1 MYDAQYILTRDMYW
15 SLDCVILLGSDD
27 NAENNR
33 KSLVTAMNEDEVQFS
48 AELSY
53 NSKEL
58 RDSVPLIAV
67 KVSLSGRT
75 FKRTQLWLKSYSIW
89 QYLYM

>member
-75 FKRTQLWLKSYSIW
+75 FNRTQLWLKS
-89 QYLYM
+89 